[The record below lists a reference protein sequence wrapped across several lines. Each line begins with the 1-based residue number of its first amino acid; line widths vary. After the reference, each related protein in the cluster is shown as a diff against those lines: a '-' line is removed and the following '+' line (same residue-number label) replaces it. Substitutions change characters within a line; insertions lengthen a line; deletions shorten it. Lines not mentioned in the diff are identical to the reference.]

1 MLSKVTNRVWLAGL
15 LGAAS
20 LLAQDA
26 PLASNSVRIDLPE
39 DSPVAVMK
47 WDTGT
52 SRTAS
57 RGAALV
63 LDLNLSLTLRNISN
77 NRIHG
82 VTLRIVSQEV
92 AMGGVGSVFQPGLN
106 VGPGEAF
113 PVHIATKLM
122 RPMLMSGGPLL
133 QVNLDGVLFQ
143 DLTFYGPDKLHSRR
157 IMTAS
162 EMEAQRD
169 RTALKRL
176 LARGGNP
183 ALTDAILRILDRR
196 KELPDI
202 QGRIVRGRALT
213 NAGVAAITPE
223 RERQEQFAFVQFPDG
238 PIQLIRGS
246 ALIAGSDA
254 RTPSIEVANLTDRP
268 VKYVELGWVLTDSN
282 GNSYMAGAL
291 PSSDPAFSL
300 PGRGTGKVTTD
311 NTLEFSTGG
320 KPLSI
325 RKVTGF
331 VNQVEFADGK
341 VWVPTRQNMDSN
353 PLLLQVIEPSA
364 EEERLAN
371 LYVTKGFTALV
382 DELKKY

>member
-1 MLSKVTNRVWLAGL
+1 MLSSLKTRVLLAGV

-20 LLAQDA
+20 LLAQDT
-26 PLASNSVRIDLPE
+26 PLTNSQVRIDLPE
-39 DSPVAVMK
+39 DSPVAVMRN
-47 WDTGT
+47 DTGT
-52 SRTAS
+52 SRQIA
-57 RGAALV
+57 RGAAVV

-122 RPMLMSGGPLL
+122 RPMQMAGGPLL

-143 DLTFYGPDKLHSRR
+143 DLSFYGPDKLHSRR

-169 RTALKRL
+169 RTSLKRL
-176 LARGGNP
+176 LAQGGAP
-183 ALTDAILRILDRR
+183 ALKDEILKILARR
-196 KELPDI
+196 QALPQI
-202 QGRIVRGRALT
+202 QGRIVRGHVLT
-213 NAGVAAITPE
+213 NAGLAAITPE
-223 RERQEQFAFVQFPDG
+223 RERQETFAFVQFPDG

-246 ALIAGSDA
+246 AMIAGSDA
-254 RTPSIEVANLTDRP
+254 RTPTIDVANLTDRP

-282 GNSYMAGAL
+282 GRSYMAGSL
-291 PSSDPAFSL
+291 PSSDPAFTL
-300 PGRGTGKVTTD
+300 AARGMGKVTTD
-311 NTLEFSTGG
+311 NTLEFSAAG
-320 KPLSI
+320 KPLDI

-331 VNQVEFADGK
+331 VDQVEFADGK
-341 VWVPTRQNMDSN
+341 VWVPSRRNMESD
-353 PLLLQVIEPSA
+353 PLLMQVMEPSV

-371 LYVTKGFTALV
+371 LYITKGLPALM